1 MENIDDFSPECSPE
15 KVSALP
21 SPPPPPPPPPAVKS
35 KLPQRRRQSFVS
47 TATRD
52 SWDRMF
58 DEALGADVLIHT
70 DDNGL
75 IYAHSNVIG
84 MASDVIRGLMKQDKR
99 KSHRK
104 SISIL
109 GVPHDAVRAFIRF
122 LYSSC
127 YEKQDMED
135 FAIHLLV
142 LSHVYVVPHLKR
154 LCESQFENVLLN
166 EENVI
171 DVFQLSLLCDAP
183 RLGLICH
190 RMILKSFEEV
200 STSEGWQAMK
210 QSHPSLHKELLRSV
224 AYELNSLK
232 ERSRKQKEIQTYT
245 QLYEAM
251 EAFVHICRDGCREIG
266 PTKSNAS
273 SCGFQACN
281 GLEKLLKHLAVCK
294 LRSIPGGCTHCKRMW
309 QLLELH
315 SRICVDSEQC
325 KVPLCG
331 NFKERMKKQSRKDEK
346 RWKLLVKNVLSTK
359 KIGGSPFFL
368 QAIDVTL

>member
-1 MENIDDFSPECSPE
+1 MENMDDFSPEN
-15 KVSALP
+15 VLA
-21 SPPPPPPPPPAVKS
+21 PPPPPPPMKKS
-35 KLPQRRRQSFVS
+35 TDLFMQRSNSFVS
-47 TATRD
+47 KATRD

-58 DEALGADVLIHT
+58 DEAHGADVLIHT

-84 MASDVIRGLMKQDKR
+84 MASDVIRGMMKQHKR

-109 GVPHDAVRAFIRF
+109 GVPHHAVRVFIRF

-142 LSHVYVVPHLKR
+142 LSHVYVPHLKR
-154 LCESQFENVLLN
+154 VCESEFESSLLN
-166 EENVI
+166 KENVI
-171 DVFQLSLLCDAP
+171 DVFQLALLCDAP
-183 RLGLICH
+183 RLGLLCH
-190 RMILKSFEEV
+190 RMILKNFEEV

-210 QSHPSLHKELLRSV
+210 ESHPRLQKELLRSV

-232 ERSRKQKEIQTYT
+232 QRNRKQKEIQTYT

-266 PTKSNAS
+266 PTKTETPHM

-281 GLEKLLKHLAVCK
+281 GLEQLLKHLAGCK
-294 LRSIPGGCTHCKRMW
+294 LRSIPGGCSRCKRMW

-325 KVPLCG
+325 KVPLCSSL
-331 NFKERMKKQSRKDEK
+331 KERMKTQSRKDEK
-346 RWKLLVKNVLSTK
+346 RWKLLVRNVLSTK
-359 KIGGSPFFL
+359 RIGGSPFFL

>member
-21 SPPPPPPPPPAVKS
+21 SPPPPPPPPAVKS

-266 PTKSNAS
+266 PTKRNAS

>member
-166 EENVI
+166 EENVM

-266 PTKSNAS
+266 PTKRNAS

>member
-1 MENIDDFSPECSPE
+1 MENIDVISPENASGP
-15 KVSALP
+15 P
-21 SPPPPPPPPPAVKS
+21 SPPPPPPPVKS
-35 KLPQRRRQSFVS
+35 NSGSKKS
-47 TATRD
+47 TVQKCDRFASKATRD
-52 SWDRMF
+52 AWDRMF
-58 DEALGADVLIHT
+58 DEAHGADVLIHT
-70 DDNGL
+70 DDSGL

-84 MASDVIRGLMKQDKR
+84 MASDVIRGMMKQDKR
-99 KSHRK
+99 NSRRK

-109 GVPHDAVRAFIRF
+109 GVPHDAVRVFIRF

-135 FAIHLLV
+135 FAMHLFV

-154 LCESQFENVLLN
+154 VCESHFENTLLDK
-166 EENVI
+166 ENVI
-171 DVFQLSLLCDAP
+171 DVFQLALLCDAP
-183 RLGLICH
+183 RLGLLCH

-200 STSEGWQAMK
+200 STSQGWIAMK

-224 AYELNSLK
+224 SYELNSLK
-232 ERSRKQKEIQTYT
+232 QRSRKQKEIQTYT
-245 QLYEAM
+245 QLYDAM

-266 PTKSNAS
+266 PTKIETPHV

-281 GLEKLLKHLAVCK
+281 GLEMLLKHLAVCK
-294 LRSIPGGCTHCKRMW
+294 LRSIPGGCSRCKRMW

-325 KVPLCG
+325 KVPLCSS
-331 NFKERMKKQSRKDEK
+331 FKERMKKQNRKDEK

-359 KIGGSPFFL
+359 RIGGSPFFL
-368 QAIDVTL
+368 QAIDVTM